1 MQGWWEGDD
10 INYCWERKSACCR
23 NAAPIMPKV
32 KMFFC
37 FWNIE
42 FDVRQRTRHATIQM
56 VFQFQLP
63 KSLSAIKS
71 ETLTRQYN
79 QFEVGASEFV
89 WVDST
94 MFHNIENLITNFEDN
109 EADERLYSNYT
120 ITIHT
125 TTKYSNTETRWST
138 IIKQ

>member
-1 MQGWWEGDD
+1 
-10 INYCWERKSACCR
+10 
-23 NAAPIMPKV
+23 MPKV

-89 WVDST
+89 
-94 MFHNIENLITNFEDN
+94 
-109 EADERLYSNYT
+109 
-120 ITIHT
+120 
-125 TTKYSNTETRWST
+125 
-138 IIKQ
+138 